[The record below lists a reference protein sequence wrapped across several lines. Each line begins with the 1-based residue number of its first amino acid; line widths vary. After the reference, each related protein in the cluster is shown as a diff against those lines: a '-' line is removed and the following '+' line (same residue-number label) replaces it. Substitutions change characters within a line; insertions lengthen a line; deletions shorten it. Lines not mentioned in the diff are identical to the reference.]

1 MSKTPKEMVHEA
13 RTRITE
19 VHVDDVH
26 KTLPENSVIIDVRE
40 PGEYLAG
47 HLPGAVNIPRGVL
60 EFQIAGYLG
69 ERDQPGPIF
78 LYCRSGGRGALATD
92 VMQQMGYQ
100 EVSNMSGG
108 FEAWTK
114 AGLPVTET

>member
-1 MSKTPKEMVHEA
+1 MSTTPEKMVHEA
-13 RTRITE
+13 RARITE

-26 KTLPENSVIIDVRE
+26 KALPENPVIIDVRE

-60 EFQIAGYLG
+60 EFRLPGYLQ
-69 ERDQPGPIF
+69 ERDQPGTIYI
-78 LYCRSGGRGALATD
+78 YCRSSGRGVLATD
-92 VMQQMGYQ
+92 VMQQMGFRD
-100 EVSNMSGG
+100 VCHMSGG
-108 FEAWTK
+108 FEAWKK

>member
-13 RTRITE
+13 RARITE

-26 KTLPENSVIIDVRE
+26 KKLPDNPVIIDVRE

-60 EFQIAGYLG
+60 EFQITGYLQ
-69 ERDQPGPIF
+69 ERDQAGQIF
-78 LYCRSGGRGALATD
+78 LYCRSGGRGALASD

-100 EVSNMSGG
+100 DVCNISGG
-108 FEAWTK
+108 FEAWKK